1 MNIFR
6 HNWCR
11 NWCYDPPIASIK
23 PSSERIRVPVIFPP
37 PLPSSNKKAFRFD
50 EIHLSLSF
58 FLPDLI
64 NRPLVQILKRGAKDG
79 ILIIYI

>member
-23 PSSERIRVPVIFPP
+23 PWVERADPCNFST
-37 PLPSSNKKAFRFD
+37 LFPSSNKKAFRFD

-64 NRPLVQILKRGAKDG
+64 NRPLVQILRRME
-79 ILIIYI
+79 Y

>member
-64 NRPLVQILKRGAKDG
+64 NRPLVQILRRME
-79 ILIIYI
+79 Y